1 MHLEFTRHW
10 CTSNELLI
18 CFTFYEYLAKVTSK
32 FHSNIGNAFSFSFN
46 KKIQNMFASGWNI
59 EITIKMIEIFFL
71 NSIQLFEQNTNPH
84 HSKHVIGKWNYLE
97 CTEREWSY
105 SLGINKCK
113 NEFSIPNS
121 WCINKM
127 AAHTQKIHKS
137 HKNPKKKKKI
147 LQITQEYLHS
157 NSLQVEHFAGEVLC
171 SVSNSIQKND
181 NRK

>member
-105 SLGINKCK
+105 SLSINKCK

-121 WCINKM
+121 WCINKNKWL
-127 AAHTQKIHKS
+127 HIHKRS
-137 HKNPKKKKKI
+137 TKVIKIQRRKKNSPNYTRI
-147 LQITQEYLHS
+147 
-157 NSLQVEHFAGEVLC
+157 FAF
-171 SVSNSIQKND
+171 K
-181 NRK
+181 